1 MIVEHKAVDPSSQT
15 MDPDGASSLYYPSP
29 SNAPSNAETTLSQRI
44 IKTSMTKPAKK
55 RVDKVTPKRC
65 LITYGSKYLDYT
77 HCLPRST
84 KEPLL
89 DRLEFAWNMERF
101 TLNVDTR
108 YNIIRLSSTLHRAFD
123 ADDWLLLP
131 ETRIIDAYYNARNT
145 RGLPDIDAEVY
156 KYTLVPREEMWEIPI
171 HRQKPPPPDSP
182 MRPPP
187 KDFFSYYL
195 YPYHDFPTIESHV
208 HPRFII
214 CNSGAKLVAATGIY
228 ETTNL
233 KDDLTK
239 VQVIWNS
246 WRQAVLT
253 KEFLEKT
260 SEGGDP
266 DIEDDSSEKTT
277 PRRAH
282 LRRTPRHRK
291 AAGGQDSPA
300 PKNSKQQTLQDSGI
314 RLDGETLHEFDRQS
328 SSHNGLTN
336 PKNQWIQD
344 WLRGFSDSKCMAE
357 VNGKLGNGRDCDDT
371 MACGGGGH
379 EAKRWSGNLHEL
391 VHEYIVV

>member
-1 MIVEHKAVDPSSQT
+1 
-15 MDPDGASSLYYPSP
+15 
-29 SNAPSNAETTLSQRI
+29 
-44 IKTSMTKPAKK
+44 
-55 RVDKVTPKRC
+55 
-65 LITYGSKYLDYT
+65 
-77 HCLPRST
+77 
-84 KEPLL
+84 
-89 DRLEFAWNMERF
+89 MERF

-131 ETRIIDAYYNARNT
+131 ETRIIDAYYNARYT
-145 RGLPDIDAEVY
+145 RGLPNIDAEVY
-156 KYTLVPREEMWEIPI
+156 KYTLIPREEMWEIPI
-171 HRQKPPPPDSP
+171 HRQKPPPSDSP

-187 KDFFSYYL
+187 KDFFNYYL

-214 CNSGAKLVAATGIY
+214 CNSGAKLV
-228 ETTNL
+228 
-233 KDDLTK
+233 
-239 VQVIWNS
+239 QVIWNS

-253 KEFLEKT
+253 PEFLEKT
-260 SEGGDP
+260 PEGGDP

-282 LRRTPRHRK
+282 LRRTPRQRK

-300 PKNSKQQTLQDSGI
+300 PKSSKQQTLQDSGI

-336 PKNQWIQD
+336 PKNQRIRD
-344 WLRGFSDSKCMAE
+344 WLGGFSDSKCMAE
-357 VNGKLGNGRDCDDT
+357 VNGKLGSGR
-371 MACGGGGH
+371 
-379 EAKRWSGNLHEL
+379 N
-391 VHEYIVV
+391 